1 MIEYADKR
9 HVVSHAAWIE
19 NMWRVG
25 RAQLDR
31 SSRRAEAALA
41 RATALRCGARTPREQ
56 RAAQAAAVRARV
68 ALCDVERD
76 ATSAAVLRRYA
87 KRHGVRV

>member
-1 MIEYADKR
+1 MIEHADKR
-9 HVVSHAAWIE
+9 RVVSRAE
-19 NMWRVG
+19 LVEDMWRVG
-25 RAQLDR
+25 REQLER
-31 SSRRAEAALA
+31 STRRAEAALA
-41 RATALRCGARTPREQ
+41 RATALRVAARTPREQ